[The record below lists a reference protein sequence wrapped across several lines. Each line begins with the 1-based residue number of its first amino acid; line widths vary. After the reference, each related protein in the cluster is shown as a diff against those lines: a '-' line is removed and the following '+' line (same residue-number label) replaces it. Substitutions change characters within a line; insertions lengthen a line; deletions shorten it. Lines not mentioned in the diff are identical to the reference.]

1 MSPPL
6 AGLSVRD
13 REYLDDYDEEDD
25 EEEEGRQRTASAAVR
40 DHRGVAVGV
49 LRVSEGHPL
58 SRMQW
63 RGSVVQDR
71 AGLVMDKRISFLWMM
86 EVDGPSVLGLHWQAW
101 RKTVSEAD
109 RWVGHARGHVKTS
122 LLS

>member
-25 EEEEGRQRTASAAVR
+25 EDEEGRQRRASAAVR

-49 LRVSEGHPL
+49 LRVSQGHPV
-58 SRMQW
+58 SRLQP
-63 RGSVVQDR
+63 
-71 AGLVMDKRISFLWMM
+71 
-86 EVDGPSVLGLHWQAW
+86 GPVLFRTCICVL
-101 RKTVSEAD
+101 
-109 RWVGHARGHVKTS
+109 
-122 LLS
+122 